1 MGIFKLFGSDVSK
14 KTTSKSARSRIEELD
29 KILENSDKAI
39 AECQKADEEYS
50 KDGDIGKRISVYE
63 KHFLQRPQWNCF
75 NFCWSLAEMYMKAGE
90 NDKAWGYV
98 NQLYLWTTDP
108 KCNIHGYNDKVR
120 YIQFKLLKS
129 EKRFKEALVMLVS
142 SYMLNAYAIQ
152 GIYFNKKKF
161 IKEAK
166 TTAKGIGFSE
176 DDLNIFADKL
186 ENDLKKKRLT
196 ERNVKTYCNS
206 FYSSLNL

>member
-1 MGIFKLFGSDVSK
+1 MGFFKLFGSDSSK
-14 KTTSKSARSRIEELD
+14 KTTSKSAGSRIRELD
-29 KILENSDKAI
+29 RILENSDKAI
-39 AECQKADEEYS
+39 EECQKADEEYN
-50 KDGDIGKRISVYE
+50 KDGDLEKRISVYE
-63 KHFLQRPQWNCF
+63 KYFLQKPQWNCF

-90 NDKAWGYV
+90 NDKAWGYL
-98 NQLYLWTTDP
+98 NQLYLWTIDP

-129 EKRFKEALVMLVS
+129 EKRFREALVMLVS

-166 TTAKGIGFSE
+166 TTAKGIGFSD
-176 DDLNIFADKL
+176 DDLNRFADKF
-186 ENDLKKKRLT
+186 ENDLKKKRLN
-196 ERNVKTYCNS
+196 ERNVKIFCNN
-206 FYSSLNL
+206 FYSTLNL

>member
-1 MGIFKLFGSDVSK
+1 MGLFKIFSSNEPK
-14 KTTSKSARSRIEELD
+14 KTTSRTARSKIEELD

-39 AECQKADEEYS
+39 AECQKADEEYN
-50 KDGDIGKRISVYE
+50 KDGDLGKRISVYE
-63 KHFLQRPQWNCF
+63 KYFLQKPQWNCF

-90 NDKAWGYV
+90 NDKAWGYL
-98 NQLYLWTTDP
+98 NELYLWTIDP

-166 TTAKGIGFSE
+166 TTAKGIGFSD
-176 DDLNIFADKL
+176 DDLNRFADKL
-186 ENDLKKKRLT
+186 ENDLKKKKLS
-196 ERNVKTYCNS
+196 ERNAKIFCNS
-206 FYSSLNL
+206 FYSTLNK